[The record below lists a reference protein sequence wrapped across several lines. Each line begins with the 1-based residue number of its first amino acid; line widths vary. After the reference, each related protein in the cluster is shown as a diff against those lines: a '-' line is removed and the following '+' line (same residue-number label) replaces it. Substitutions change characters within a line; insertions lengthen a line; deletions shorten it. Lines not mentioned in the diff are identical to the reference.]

1 MKRLVLIFAVLGLW
15 SFVASAQDVT
25 PDEPM
30 SEEAKAAASKEFSE
44 KYRLLV
50 SRLGADGVGIETVLN
65 NWEKVDPENKELL
78 LARYAYYMT
87 KAQTTEV
94 VQKSEKKYLGNEALL
109 SLKDSLGN
117 NVYYFQQTTY
127 NDSLFAIA
135 LTWIDKTIGLYP
147 KELYFRNV
155 RCAALIMYEGE
166 SPDMALAYSTGMID
180 NYFSN
185 PSGWE
190 YDGEAADKDTFKDFV
205 QEICYSFYSLGT
217 PSAYRAFKSLSEKML
232 EYDENDTDFLANVGT
247 YYLVAEKDSKTA
259 LKYYNKVLKINPN
272 DYAAAKNCVL
282 IYRDQKNTKMEKKY
296 LPALIAST
304 EDEAE
309 RRSAEARLN
318 AL

>member
-1 MKRLVLIFAVLGLW
+1 MKRLVLVIAALGLW
-15 SFVASAQDVT
+15 SFTVSAQDVT

-30 SEEAKAAASKEFSE
+30 SEEAKAAVSKEFSD

-78 LARYAYYMT
+78 LGRYAYYMT
-87 KAQTTEV
+87 KAQTVEV
-94 VQKSEKKYLGNEALL
+94 VTKSERKYLGSEAVL

-117 NVYYFQQTTY
+117 DVYYFQQATY
-127 NDSLFAIA
+127 DDSLFTIA
-135 LTWIDKTIGLYP
+135 LKCLDKAIDLYP

-155 RCAALIMYEGE
+155 RCAALILYEGE
-166 SPDMALAYSTGMID
+166 SPDMALAYAGGLID
-180 NYFSN
+180 TYYSD

-190 YDGEAADKDTFKDFV
+190 YDGEAADGETFLSFV

-217 PSAYRAFKSLSEKML
+217 PSGYRAFKSLSEKML
-232 EYDENDTDFLANVGT
+232 SLNENDTDFLSNVGT

-259 LKYYNKVLKINPN
+259 LKYYNKVLKIKPD

-282 IYRDQKNTKMEKKY
+282 IYRDQRNAKMEKKY

-304 EDEAE
+304 SDDVE
-309 RRSAEARLN
+309 RMQAEARLK